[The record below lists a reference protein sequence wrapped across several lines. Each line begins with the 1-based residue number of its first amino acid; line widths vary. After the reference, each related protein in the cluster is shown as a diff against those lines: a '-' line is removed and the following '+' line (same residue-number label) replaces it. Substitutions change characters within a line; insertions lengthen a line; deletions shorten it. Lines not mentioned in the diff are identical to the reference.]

1 MALLGYKFYAM
12 VNNQNP
18 VYWTMRDGQKID
30 IDEMS
35 LSHLRNTL
43 KMIVRNNER
52 RRMLSATF
60 KLNGDIAQNFN
71 EMQDDIDEEND
82 F

>member
-1 MALLGYKFYAM
+1 MALLGYKFYVM
-12 VNNQNP
+12 VNKETT

-43 KMIVRNNER
+43 KMIVRNNES

-60 KLNGDIAQNFN
+60 KLNGDIAQDFN
-71 EMQDDIDEEND
+71 DMQDSYEED
-82 F
+82 DLW

>member
-1 MALLGYKFYAM
+1 M
-12 VNNQNP
+12 VNKETP

-60 KLNGDIAQNFN
+60 KLNGDIAQDFN
-71 EMQDDIDEEND
+71 DMQDSHEED
-82 F
+82 DLW